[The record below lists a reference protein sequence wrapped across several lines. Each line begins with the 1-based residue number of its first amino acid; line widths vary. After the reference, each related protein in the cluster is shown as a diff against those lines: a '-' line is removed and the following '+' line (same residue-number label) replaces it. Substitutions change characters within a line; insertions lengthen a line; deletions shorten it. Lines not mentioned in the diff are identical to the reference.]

1 MVIGLIAAISFYTDL
16 AHRKIYNAVTV
27 FGMLTGLGISL
38 ASSGFSGFFSSLL
51 GMGIAIL
58 MFGWLFVFRVLG
70 AGDVKLL
77 MAFGALGGVRYC
89 AETAILS
96 LLVAAAFGVIQ
107 LAYLGKLRVFAHKL
121 KRFFL
126 SLFVKELVF
135 DLPPADPT
143 VTFPF
148 GVAMA
153 IASVWMM
160 LENPFVRWG
169 IALWT

>member
-1 MVIGLIAAISFYTDL
+1 MIGLIAAISFYTDL

-27 FGMLTGLGISL
+27 FGMLTGLGL
-38 ASSGFSGFFSSLL
+38 AAVSGGFSGFISAIL

-96 LLVAAAFGVIQ
+96 LIVAAAFGVVQ
-107 LAYLGKLRVFAHKL
+107 LIYLGKMRMFAQKL

-126 SLFVKELVF
+126 GLFFKELVF
-135 DLPPADPT
+135 DLPPADPSI
-143 VTFPF
+143 TFPF

-153 IASVWMM
+153 IASMWMM
-160 LENPFVRWG
+160 LENPFIRWG
-169 IALWT
+169 IALWS